1 MIKLKIAQMREQL
14 GLGEYDGNF
23 NRLKLSIMSMKGR
36 LGFNYEPPKVKEE
49 TVIEEKQK
57 VNFTDK
63 LKILSKNK

>member
-1 MIKLKIAQMREQL
+1 MREQL